1 MTKKKMKN
9 GENTIT
15 HILLALFA
23 FIQIY
28 PLFWLFEFS
37 LKDNSE
43 IFGGNIAGLPQ
54 HWRFENY
61 VTAFF
66 QANIMQYFFNSVLV
80 TVITIAL
87 TIIIAAMSSYA
98 ISRMIWKGREI
109 TLKLVLMGMMVPIHA
124 ALLPLFIILSKSHM
138 LNSYLSLIIPYVAFG
153 LPMAIYL
160 FISFMESLPRE
171 LEEAAAIDG
180 CGIYQMFFLSSLLP
194 Y

>member
-66 QANIMQYFFNSVLV
+66 RQISCSIFS
-80 TVITIAL
+80 TVFL
-87 TIIIAAMSSYA
+87 LQSSQ
-98 ISRMIWKGREI
+98 SR
-109 TLKLVLMGMMVPIHA
+109 LQ
-124 ALLPLFIILSKSHM
+124 S
-138 LNSYLSLIIPYVAFG
+138 
-153 LPMAIYL
+153 
-160 FISFMESLPRE
+160 
-171 LEEAAAIDG
+171 
-180 CGIYQMFFLSSLLP
+180 
-194 Y
+194 

>member
-9 GENTIT
+9 GKNTIT
-15 HILLALFA
+15 HILLSLFA
-23 FIQIY
+23 FVQIY

-54 HWRFENY
+54 QWSFGNY

-98 ISRMIWKGREI
+98 ISRMIWKGSEI

-124 ALLPLFIILSKSHM
+124 APRNTRKKRWILQK
-138 LNSYLSLIIPYVAFG
+138 
-153 LPMAIYL
+153 
-160 FISFMESLPRE
+160 
-171 LEEAAAIDG
+171 
-180 CGIYQMFFLSSLLP
+180 Q
-194 Y
+194 